1 MLLPHYFF
9 KNKNQTDTIINSEIV
24 IFSIQFSEMGKTGAR
39 KRVAAKKGELPFNV
53 EDRVQHQIRKRDR
66 DLLDMYL
73 WHVEQLGDRESGET
87 LKSLK
92 LELKQKDGEL
102 AKMRENEAILRKKAA
117 DGEEASKTLEQL
129 KELLN
134 ITLASQ
140 YCQSKR
146 NVWLVNKAE
155 AIGVLNPD
163 NLRILSNKITN
174 NALTET
180 LLVNPI
186 LDLMIDN

>member
-1 MLLPHYFF
+1 
-9 KNKNQTDTIINSEIV
+9 
-24 IFSIQFSEMGKTGAR
+24 MGKTGAR

-92 LELKQKDGEL
+92 SELKEKDGEL
-102 AKMRENEAILRKKAA
+102 VKMRENEAILKKKAA
-117 DGEEASKTLEQL
+117 DGEEALKTLEQV

-155 AIGVLNPD
+155 AIGVLNAD
-163 NLRILSNKITN
+163 CLRILSEKLTS

-186 LDLMIDN
+186 FDLMTDNKK

>member
-1 MLLPHYFF
+1 
-9 KNKNQTDTIINSEIV
+9 
-24 IFSIQFSEMGKTGAR
+24 MGKTGAR

-73 WHVEQLGDRESGET
+73 WHVEQLGNHESGET

-92 LELKQKDGEL
+92 LELKEKDCEL
-102 AKMRENEAILRKKAA
+102 AKMRENEAILKKKAA
-117 DGEEASKTLEQL
+117 DGEEASKTLEQV

-155 AIGVLNPD
+155 AIGVLNAD
-163 NLRILSNKITN
+163 CLRILSDKLTS

-186 LDLMIDN
+186 LDLMIDNKK